1 MSRRHI
7 YYILLLSFLIAL
19 LPSSLYADP
28 TEDSARMFL
37 KAIEDNPDDITA
49 YKSLYSLRM
58 RSGNYSSALEYAS
71 DMLSIAHDKNDTSI
85 ELQANSYIGQAYL
98 ALDRLDSASIF
109 LNKGLDIW
117 AAKDSSAR
125 NAEDYESIFTI
136 LNALGIYTVNT
147 ELNYEKGI
155 NYFIKGLKLA
165 ENRDAYYNYA
175 ILGSNLVMTYYKRK
189 DTSGIQYA
197 LDIYNYGKRSNE
209 EYVYYTGSYITALMY
224 YLKNDLDSAENYIT
238 QIISLSQRYFNTPS
252 VYCLYANILMKRGDF
267 EEAGKYYRKAIEIVD
282 EESPTSASEIFLSYG
297 KYMLSSGNI
306 KAAELL
312 FHKGIDICD
321 KGKSRVHKYELLE
334 LLSAAQ
340 ETEKR
345 YHQALETYK
354 QFHIESYDI
363 FNLERERAINNIQR
377 KYEQERHE
385 KELQQQNAILQKK
398 KRELQIAALI
408 IIFVIVCLLI
418 IYLMYRNKDRM
429 YTKIAKQ
436 YKDALTQ
443 RALQEKNAEDKNSEL
458 FARLEEVMKTQKL
471 YLEKNLTRERA
482 AEMIGSNRTYL
493 SQMINEKTGMS
504 FVHYVN
510 NYRLNEAIEILSD
523 PENNTPMKALS
534 ADLGFSSPSTFYK
547 LFLEKVGMSPAKYR
561 EKIIELSKNV
571 N

>member
-37 KAIEDNPDDITA
+37 KAIEDNPKDISA
-49 YKSLYSLRM
+49 YKSLYSIYMKR
-58 RSGNYSSALEYAS
+58 GNYLEAQGCAES
-71 DMLSIAHDKNDTSI
+71 ILSISSETKDSSL
-85 ELQANSYIGQAYL
+85 EMQAYSYIGQAYL
-98 ALDRLDSASIF
+98 AKDEPDSAAVI
-109 LNKGLDIW
+109 LDKGLRIW
-117 AAKDSSAR
+117 STIDSTSR
-125 NAEDYESIFTI
+125 TDDDYQAIYTI
-136 LNALGIYTVNT
+136 LNAMGIYAVNT
-147 ELNYEKGI
+147 ELNFEKGI
-155 NYFIKGLKLA
+155 NYFIEGLTLA
-165 ENRDAYYNYA
+165 EKRNAYYNFA
-175 ILGSNLVMTYYKRK
+175 ILSSNLVVTYYLRK
-189 DTSGIQYA
+189 DTSGLGFA
-197 LDIYNYGKRSNE
+197 LKTYEYGKSSGD
-209 EYVYYTGSYITALMY
+209 EYVLYTGAHITSLMY
-224 YLKNDLDSAENYIT
+224 YLKKDFVSAEQYIRE
-238 QIISLSQRYFNTPS
+238 IISLSKSYFNTPS
-252 VYCLYANILMKRGDF
+252 VYSLYANILSESGRRK
-267 EEAGKYYRKAIEIVD
+267 EADDYYRKAIEIVD
-282 EESPTSASEIFLSYG
+282 EDSPTSAAEIYMSYG
-297 KYMLSSGNI
+297 KFLLDSGHTAE
-306 KAAELL
+306 AAEL
-312 FHKGIDICD
+312 FQKGIDICD
-321 KGKSRVHKYELLE
+321 QGKSRVHKYELLE
-334 LLSAAQ
+334 LLSSAQ

-363 FNLERERAINNIQR
+363 FNLERERSINNIQR
-377 KYEQERHE
+377 RYEQERHE
-385 KELQQQNAILQKK
+385 NEMQQQNAILQKK
-398 KRELQIAALI
+398 KRELQIAALV

-418 IYLMYRNKDRM
+418 IYIMYRNKDRM

-436 YKDALTQ
+436 YKETLTQ
-443 RALQEKNAEDKNSEL
+443 RALQEKNTEDKNSEL